1 MILRCTRMALLWAT
15 VVLVMLSLALQPA
28 TAQTSDRHHFDIP
41 AGDLGKALTLLGQQA
56 EREIVFPAE
65 IARGKRSLAVQG
77 DLTAKEALDK
87 LLAGSGLTYRLNS
100 TGPVIV
106 EASPGPLGERGSG
119 KTEGPPA
126 TTVTKAVPTTL
137 EEVVVTGSRIPTVA
151 GNQVQPVRSYTREVI
166 ESSGQSTVGDFLN
179 TLPDVS
185 NFTNGSVQIGYAGV
199 QTVQLHG
206 LPIGTTLAL
215 LDGRRL
221 ETNILGFFD
230 LSNIPLSA
238 VERVEVAPVVA
249 SALYGADAIGGA
261 VNTILRKN
269 FNGFEVN
276 ASVNYAP
283 D

>member
-106 EASPGPLGERGSG
+106 EASPGPLG
-119 KTEGPPA
+119 
-126 TTVTKAVPTTL
+126 
-137 EEVVVTGSRIPTVA
+137 
-151 GNQVQPVRSYTREVI
+151 
-166 ESSGQSTVGDFLN
+166 
-179 TLPDVS
+179 
-185 NFTNGSVQIGYAGV
+185 
-199 QTVQLHG
+199 
-206 LPIGTTLAL
+206 
-215 LDGRRL
+215 
-221 ETNILGFFD
+221 
-230 LSNIPLSA
+230 
-238 VERVEVAPVVA
+238 
-249 SALYGADAIGGA
+249 
-261 VNTILRKN
+261 
-269 FNGFEVN
+269 
-276 ASVNYAP
+276 
-283 D
+283 